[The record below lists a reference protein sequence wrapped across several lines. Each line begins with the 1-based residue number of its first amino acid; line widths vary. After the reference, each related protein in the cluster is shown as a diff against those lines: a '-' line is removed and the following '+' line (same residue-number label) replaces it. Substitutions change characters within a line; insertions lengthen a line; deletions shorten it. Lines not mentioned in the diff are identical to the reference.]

1 MIRHRSALALAGLL
15 AGCWH
20 PLPPQSTPRWGYDT
34 RAIPPVPAPGTY
46 TPPVPPRAPVG
57 TPAPAKTRPPYIP
70 HFAPV
75 PDPANPYPAPDPAL
89 PPDAR
94 AT

>member
-1 MIRHRSALALAGLL
+1 MIRRTVLAGLL
-15 AGCWH
+15 AGCAH
-20 PLPPQSTPRWGYDT
+20 PLPPRSPPGPRGAGSAATPR
-34 RAIPPVPAPGTY
+34 A
-46 TPPVPPRAPVG
+46 TPPRTLSGVQA
-57 TPAPAKTRPPYIP
+57 PAPALPGATPDPGP
-70 HFAPV
+70 DLHFAPI